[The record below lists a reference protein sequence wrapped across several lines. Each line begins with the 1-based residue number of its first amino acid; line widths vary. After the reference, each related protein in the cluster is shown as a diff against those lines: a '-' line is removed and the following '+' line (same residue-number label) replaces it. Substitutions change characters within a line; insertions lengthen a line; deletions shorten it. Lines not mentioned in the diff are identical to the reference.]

1 MGYKASNNADTT
13 LSESITQTS
22 TTIAVATGRG
32 DDFPTLGATDW
43 TLITITDKN
52 GAREIIKIIARTG
65 DTMTVGTTP
74 GGEADV
80 GGRAQEGTTALSI
93 TYTDDHSVRCCPTA
107 GLIEAMADYS
117 DQGDLTATP
126 AEIEAVCKGN
136 TATAAELS
144 ELHESGVV
152 KVDLEKLHNIT
163 LSASQINAFESLK
176 NDFEALRTCFSGSSA
191 PGNPVAGMWWYDTTA
206 NMLKIRNEANDAWLD
221 VYDFANARAP
231 LALGLARTVVAGTGI
246 SVSGNF
252 NSGNVTVGISAG
264 GVGSTQLANGGV
276 SPGKLANYSAGN
288 YVEWPSDIKSYS
300 ATTSSWTELTER
312 VYVARAGTVRVR
324 WRLSNTSGDNCDTR
338 VYKNGVAVGSVHT
351 NYVPTDYY
359 EDISVAAGDY
369 ISIYGRNHNA
379 HTLTIVRFAI
389 CCGNPIIA
397 GPTWTEF
404 TI

>member
-1 MGYKASNNADTT
+1 MAQTYNDAVPASTRD
-13 LSESITQTS
+13 
-22 TTIAVATGRG
+22 
-32 DDFPTLGATDW
+32 
-43 TLITITDKN
+43 
-52 GAREIIKIIARTG
+52 
-65 DTMTVGTTP
+65 
-74 GGEADV
+74 
-80 GGRAQEGTTALSI
+80 ALS
-93 TYTDDHSVRCCPTA
+93 
-107 GLIEAMADYS
+107 
-117 DQGDLTATP
+117 DLTAMR
-126 AEIEAVCKGN
+126 N
-136 TATAAELS
+136 NFAA
-144 ELHESGVV
+144 
-152 KVDLEKLHNIT
+152 
-163 LSASQINAFESLK
+163 LK
-176 NDFEALRTCFSGSSA
+176 SCFSGASA
-191 PGNPVAGMWWYDTTA
+191 PSNPVAGMWWYDTTA
-206 NMLKIRNEANDAWLD
+206 NMLKIRNEANNAWLD

-300 ATTSSWTELTER
+300 ATTSSWTKLTER

-324 WRLSNTSGDNCDTR
+324 WRLSHTSSDNCDTR

-351 NYVPTDYY
+351 YYLPADYY

-397 GPTWTEF
+397 GPTWKEF

>member
-206 NMLKIRNEANDAWLD
+206 NMLKIRNEANNAWLD

-264 GVGSTQLANGGV
+264 GVGSTQLSGYTAASTYLIISVDPEVQVWFGAYTKYREIRLDKGGSLRISFDLYCPGDGNDAHARIYRNG
-276 SPGKLANYSAGN
+276 S
-288 YVEWPSDIKSYS
+288 
-300 ATTSSWTELTER
+300 
-312 VYVARAGTVRVR
+312 
-324 WRLSNTSGDNCDTR
+324 
-338 VYKNGVAVGSVHT
+338 AVGIARERTAVGWQT
-351 NYVPTDYY
+351 FT
-359 EDISVAAGDY
+359 EDISGWSAGDLVQLY
-369 ISIYGRNHNA
+369 AYHELVMTCTIRNFRIYSG
-379 HTLTIVRFAI
+379 TWPVLEVRM
-389 CCGNPIIA
+389 
-397 GPTWTEF
+397 
-404 TI
+404 